1 MIEKPKVV
9 LENITKKYRL
19 YEKKSHWLVDALFP
33 LQKKNATDFV
43 ALKDISLVA
52 NKGEVIGIVGRNG
65 CGKSTLLK
73 IIAGISAPSAGKV
86 TVNGEIVPL
95 LGLGT
100 GFHNELTGEQNLYYY
115 LILMGYT
122 RQETKEIIEEAADFV
137 ELGRFIKQPLK
148 TYSKGMTSRLSF
160 AVKMFIDPDILLVDE
175 ALSGGDEYFK
185 SKSISK
191 MKELFKSGKT
201 IFYVSHSPRDISEL
215 CTRAIM
221 LRDGK
226 IYADGNPDEIMK
238 EYRAQIKASRK
249 V

>member
-19 YEKKSHWLVDALFP
+19 YEKKSHWVVDALFP
-33 LQKKNATDFV
+33 LQKKNAT
-43 ALKDISLVA
+43 
-52 NKGEVIGIVGRNG
+52 
-65 CGKSTLLK
+65 
-73 IIAGISAPSAGKV
+73 
-86 TVNGEIVPL
+86 
-95 LGLGT
+95 
-100 GFHNELTGEQNLYYY
+100 
-115 LILMGYT
+115 
-122 RQETKEIIEEAADFV
+122 DFV

-148 TYSKGMTSRLSF
+148 TYSKGMASRLSF

-185 SKSISK
+185 SKSIDK

-201 IFYVSHSPRDISEL
+201 IFYVSHSPKDISEL
-215 CTRAIM
+215 CTRAIL

-226 IYADGNPDEIMK
+226 MYADGNPDEIMK

-249 V
+249 I